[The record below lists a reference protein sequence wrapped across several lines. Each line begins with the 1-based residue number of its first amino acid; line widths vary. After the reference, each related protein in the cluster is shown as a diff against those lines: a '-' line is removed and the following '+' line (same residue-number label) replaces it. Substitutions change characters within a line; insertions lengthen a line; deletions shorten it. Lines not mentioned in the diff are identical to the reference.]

1 MDKKMNKNVEQYIE
15 MINENLSAQE
25 LKTKIELILE
35 CENGEKIKIFEST
48 LGEMINK
55 EYHEFFRFQELKN
68 YYMEDRTIKL
78 FC

>member
-1 MDKKMNKNVEQYIE
+1 MNKNVEQYIE

>member
-1 MDKKMNKNVEQYIE
+1 MNKNVEKYIE
-15 MINENLSAQE
+15 MINENLSAE
-25 LKTKIELILE
+25 DLKTKVELILE
-35 CENGEKIKIFEST
+35 CDNGEKMIIFEST

-68 YYMEDRTIKL
+68 YYMEDGTIKL

>member
-1 MDKKMNKNVEQYIE
+1 MNKNVEQYIE
-15 MINENLSAQE
+15 MINENLSAE
-25 LKTKIELILE
+25 DLKTKVELILE
-35 CENGEKIKIFEST
+35 CDNGEKMIIFEST